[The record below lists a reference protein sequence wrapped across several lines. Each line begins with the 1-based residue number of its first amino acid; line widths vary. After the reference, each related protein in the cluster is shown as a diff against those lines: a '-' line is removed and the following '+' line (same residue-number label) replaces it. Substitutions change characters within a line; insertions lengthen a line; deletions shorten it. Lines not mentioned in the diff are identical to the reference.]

1 MDHTCDLHKRDMW
14 QQVLSICTLFCK
26 AKPKSMFKTIM
37 VESRRSWILVR
48 EESKFID
55 WQKVKVQEKSD
66 EVCSMTIDAVK
77 LQCVPA
83 VDCCL
88 YPMLGLY

>member
-14 QQVLSICTLFCK
+14 QQVTPICTLFCK
-26 AKPKSMFKTIM
+26 AKPNSVFKMIL
-37 VESRRSWILVR
+37 VKSRRSWSLVR

-66 EVCSMTIDAVK
+66 EVCSTFIDVVK

-83 VDCCL
+83 FKYHF
-88 YPMLGLY
+88 YPTLGLD

>member
-14 QQVLSICTLFCK
+14 QQVAPICILFCK
-26 AKPKSMFKTIM
+26 AKPKSIFEMIL
-37 VESRRSWILVR
+37 VESRRSWSLVR

-66 EVCSMTIDAVK
+66 EVCAMTVDIVK
-77 LQCVPA
+77 LQCGQA
-83 VDCCL
+83 VDL
-88 YPMLGLY
+88 YLMLSPY

>member
-14 QQVLSICTLFCK
+14 QQVTPICSLLCK
-26 AKPKSMFKTIM
+26 AQPKSILKMIL
-37 VESRRSWILVR
+37 VESRRSWSLVR

-66 EVCSMTIDAVK
+66 EVCAMTVDVVK
-77 LQCVPA
+77 LQCGPA
-83 VDCCL
+83 VDYHL
-88 YPMLGLY
+88 YPMLGHY

>member
-1 MDHTCDLHKRDMW
+1 MIL
-14 QQVLSICTLFCK
+14 
-26 AKPKSMFKTIM
+26 
-37 VESRRSWILVR
+37 VESRRSWSLVR

-66 EVCSMTIDAVK
+66 EVCSMTVDVVK

-83 VDCCL
+83 VDYHL
-88 YPMLGLY
+88 YLMLGPY

>member
-14 QQVLSICTLFCK
+14 QQVTPICTLFCK
-26 AKPKSMFKTIM
+26 AKPNSVFKMIL
-37 VESRRSWILVR
+37 VKSRRSWSLVR

-66 EVCSMTIDAVK
+66 EVCAMTVDVVK
-77 LQCVPA
+77 LQYGPA
-83 VDCCL
+83 VDYHL
-88 YPMLGLY
+88 YPMLGPY

>member
-14 QQVLSICTLFCK
+14 QQVTPICILLCK
-26 AKPKSMFKTIM
+26 AKPMSIFRMIL
-37 VESRRSWILVR
+37 VESRRSWSLMR

-66 EVCSMTIDAVK
+66 EVCAMTVDIVK
-77 LQCVPA
+77 LQRGLA
-83 VDCCL
+83 VDYHL
-88 YPMLGLY
+88 YPMLGPY